1 MATVTQ
7 LPSGSY
13 RAQVYVRGARKSKAF
28 RTKREAIAWAGSVE
42 TDLRARSGLSEREK
56 HTLSELIDRFVNERL
71 PDRRGARWEG
81 IRLNAMRSYA
91 FFPVS
96 SAVGSVGKNELT
108 EYRRR
113 RSEQVKPGSVLR
125 ELSLLSSLFSFA
137 RDELGWISD
146 NPVSSITKP
155 SRPKHREALYT
166 YGEIRRLLKA
176 MCYSPGGRIASVTGS
191 VSVAFMFAMRSGLR
205 EGELCGLR
213 WSDIFDDHCHVSSK
227 TDAGNRNVPITDK
240 ARRLLGKMAGFDP
253 ELVFGIKKQSLDAM
267 FRKYRVRAGVDGFT
281 FHDTRHT
288 AATWF
293 VRTGSVNVLELCKIM
308 GWTDPKMA
316 MIYFN
321 PTPKDLKR
329 RLETRRT

>member
-96 SAVGSVGKNELT
+96 SA
-108 EYRRR
+108 
-113 RSEQVKPGSVLR
+113 
-125 ELSLLSSLFSFA
+125 
-137 RDELGWISD
+137 
-146 NPVSSITKP
+146 
-155 SRPKHREALYT
+155 
-166 YGEIRRLLKA
+166 
-176 MCYSPGGRIASVTGS
+176 